1 MKLPV
6 EKQGREGDASLAS
19 VFVNP
24 SVASFRL
31 CVVTLLN
38 LIVEVAAIA
47 LLPLVDNG
55 DTTPS
60 CVSVAVAEATDDGYV
75 R

>member
-60 CVSVAVAEATDDGYV
+60 CVSVAECGSD